1 MCLQFGSMQHST
13 ASSTC
18 VQRLTMGNET
28 TVIPASLTVAS
39 VLANASGFWTASE
52 LQSGQRPH

>member
-1 MCLQFGSMQHST
+1 
-13 ASSTC
+13 
-18 VQRLTMGNET
+18 MGNET